1 MRNTLAKVRIY
12 GRDEIAKDFKKIYKA
27 EKMEETLSEL
37 EFIENK
43 WEKYKRIIE
52 SWKEKTYVLLTFY
65 KYPQPMFIAK

>member
-1 MRNTLAKVRIY
+1 
-12 GRDEIAKDFKKIYKA
+12 
-27 EKMEETLSEL
+27 MEEALSAL

-43 WEKYKRIIE
+43 WGKKYKRIIE